1 MAKDPRGLSGSRGV
15 LRRNRPRSCVWWFLV
30 GSLFGSFGVG
40 LYWMLEAPEQVSVPV
55 AAISKAERP
64 APPQP
69 SFQFPTLLKDT
80 VVDTSAGKPL
90 PPPAPR
96 PEPPPREPVVQ
107 QPPRDPVVQQPAPR
121 DPAPVAAQTP
131 RQAPQGSYLLQVG
144 SFKRAA
150 DAERMKAELAL
161 LGISTRVESVTI
173 NTGEVYHRVRTGPFD
188 GKQAME
194 EARKALKRHGQDSMA
209 IKVQ

>member
-1 MAKDPRGLSGSRGV
+1 MAKDPRSLSGSRGAP
-15 LRRNRPRSCVWWFLV
+15 RRNRPRSCVWWFLV
-30 GSLFGSFGVG
+30 GALFGSFGVG
-40 LYWMLEAPEQVSVPV
+40 LYWMLEAPSQAPARA
-55 AAISKAERP
+55 AAIPKAERP

-69 SFQFPTLLKDT
+69 SFQFPNLLKDT
-80 VVDTSAGKPL
+80 VVDTRAVKP

-96 PEPPPREPVVQ
+96 PEPPPQ
-107 QPPRDPVVQQPAPR
+107 DPVPVPPAAA
-121 DPAPVAAQTP
+121 DPAPNLGLVRP
-131 RQAPQGSYLLQVG
+131 APAGSYLLQVG

-150 DAERMKAELAL
+150 DAERMKAELAM

-173 NTGEVYHRVRTGPFD
+173 NTGEVYHRVRTGPFQ

-194 EARKALKRHGQDSMA
+194 EARKTLKRHGKDTMA

>member
-1 MAKDPRGLSGSRGV
+1 MAKDTRSLFGTRGSP
-15 LRRNRPRSCVWWFLV
+15 RRNRPRSCVWWFLV
-30 GSLFGSFGVG
+30 GALFGSFGVG
-40 LYWMLEAPEQVSVPV
+40 LYWMLEAPSQVPASV
-55 AAISKAERP
+55 AAIPRAERP

-69 SFQFPTLLKDT
+69 SFQFPNLLKDT
-80 VVDTSAGKPL
+80 VVDTSPGKPL

-96 PEPPPREPVVQ
+96 PEPPPPEPVPD
-107 QPPRDPVVQQPAPR
+107 QPAAADPVANAAAARPAP
-121 DPAPVAAQTP
+121 A
-131 RQAPQGSYLLQVG
+131 GSYLLQVG

-150 DAERMKAELAL
+150 DAERMKAELAM

-173 NTGEVYHRVRTGPFD
+173 NTGEVYHRVRTGPFQ

-194 EARKALKRHGQDSMA
+194 EARKTLKRHGKDPMA

>member
-1 MAKDPRGLSGSRGV
+1 MAKDIRGLGGSRGAP
-15 LRRNRPRSCVWWFLV
+15 RRNRPRSCVWWFLV
-30 GSLFGSFGVG
+30 GALFGSFGVG
-40 LYWMLEAPEQVSVPV
+40 LYWMLEAPAQVPAPV
-55 AAISKAERP
+55 AAIPKAERP
-64 APPQP
+64 APPEP
-69 SFQFPTLLKDT
+69 SFQFPGLLKDT
-80 VVDTSAGKPL
+80 VVDTSAGKPP

-96 PEPPPREPVVQ
+96 PEPPPQ
-107 QPPRDPVVQQPAPR
+107 DPVPDPEAAADPAATLAAARPAP
-121 DPAPVAAQTP
+121 A
-131 RQAPQGSYLLQVG
+131 GSYLLQVG

-173 NTGEVYHRVRTGPFD
+173 NTGEVYHRVRTGPFQ

-194 EARKALKRHGQDSMA
+194 EARKALKRHGKDPMT

>member
-1 MAKDPRGLSGSRGV
+1 
-15 LRRNRPRSCVWWFLV
+15 
-30 GSLFGSFGVG
+30 
-40 LYWMLEAPEQVSVPV
+40 MLDAPSEVPAQM
-55 AAISKAERP
+55 AAIPKAERP
-64 APPQP
+64 SPPQP
-69 SFQFPTLLKDT
+69 SFLFPNLLKDT
-80 VVDTSAGKPL
+80 EVEIGRGKPL

-96 PEPPPREPVVQ
+96 PEPPPQQTEPE
-107 QPPRDPVVQQPAPR
+107 PPAAAAPATPAVEAARPAP
-121 DPAPVAAQTP
+121 A
-131 RQAPQGSYLLQVG
+131 GSYLLQVG

-173 NTGEVYHRVRTGPFD
+173 KNGEVYHRVRTGPFQ

-194 EARKALKRHGQDSMA
+194 EARRTLKRHGKDPMA

>member
-1 MAKDPRGLSGSRGV
+1 L
-15 LRRNRPRSCVWWFLV
+15 L
-30 GSLFGSFGVG
+30 GSFGVG
-40 LYWMLEAPEQVSVPV
+40 LYWMLEAPDQVPAPV
-55 AAISKAERP
+55 AALPRTERP

-69 SFQFPTLLKDT
+69 SFQFPNLLKDT
-80 VVDTSAGKPL
+80 VVDTSPGKPL

-96 PEPPPREPVVQ
+96 PEPPPPEPVPD
-107 QPPRDPVVQQPAPR
+107 QPAAADPVANAAAARPAP
-121 DPAPVAAQTP
+121 A
-131 RQAPQGSYLLQVG
+131 GSYLLQVG

-150 DAERMKAELAL
+150 DAERMKAELAM

-173 NTGEVYHRVRTGPFD
+173 NTGEVYHRVRTGPFQ

-194 EARKALKRHGQDSMA
+194 EARKTLKRHGKDPMA